1 MDDLTTGR
9 LQLAL
14 EAGKIGTWEVD
25 FAGPTLIC
33 SAQCKANFG
42 RAADARF
49 TYEDLLAS
57 IHPEDRLLQET
68 TVRAAI
74 ASGEEFS
81 MEYRCLWPDGTW
93 HWIGLSGATVAQRA
107 EGKSGVAVSGT
118 GASKGASAPILS
130 GVTQEITATKGIEN
144 ELREARGQITSML
157 EAVDLG
163 AWTLDLVHD
172 RVTPDRNLTR
182 IFFLSDDE
190 AHGGVENYLRR
201 IHPEDRATVESA
213 MQKVYA
219 DPNAK
224 FALEHRLVS
233 PQGQE
238 RWIDIRGDVERDTVG
253 KPVMFRG
260 VVLDITDRK
269 RAEEML
275 AESRAVLETRI
286 QARTHE
292 LFQEVLERRKAE
304 TDLRDLSARLLTLR
318 DSEQRRIARD
328 LHDSVGQYMAAALMS
343 LNAIDRRAELSEAGR
358 AVLGEAIDTV
368 QEASKEVRVVS
379 YLLHPPL
386 LDELGLASAI
396 HFYVEGFSQ
405 RSGIETKFEVA
416 KDFGRLP
423 LDEETALFRVCQES
437 LTNIHRH
444 SGSKVAVIRL
454 ARTAERVEL
463 EIEDHGS
470 GMPGAVVMG
479 VGLRGLRERIAQFA
493 GSMKIESNGKGTT
506 VRVEL
511 PVRVES
517 GSKI

>member
-1 MDDLTTGR
+1 MNMDAGTGRR

-25 FAGPTLIC
+25 FAGPTMIC

-57 IHPEDRLLQET
+57 IHPEDRGRQEA

-93 HWIGLSGATVAQRA
+93 HWIALSGATA
-107 EGKSGVAVSGT
+107 
-118 GASKGASAPILS
+118 ASAPERKS
-130 GVTQEITATKGIEN
+130 GAMPTLAGVSQEISASKSTEN
-144 ELREARGQITSML
+144 DLREARGRITSML

-163 AWTLDLVHD
+163 AWTLDLIHD

-182 IFFLSDDE
+182 IFFLSDEE

-201 IHPEDRATVESA
+201 VHPEDRPTVERA
-213 MQKVYA
+213 MQKVFD

-224 FALEHRLVS
+224 YALEYRVVS
-233 PQGQE
+233 PAGQE
-238 RWIDIRGDVERDTVG
+238 RWIDIRGDVERDAVG

-260 VVLDITDRK
+260 VVLDITIRK
-269 RAEEML
+269 RAEEDL
-275 AESRAVLETRI
+275 RESRAVLETRI
-286 QARTHE
+286 QERTHE

-318 DSEQRRIARD
+318 DSEQRRIARE
-328 LHDSVGQYMAAALMS
+328 LHDSVGQFMAAALMS
-343 LNAIDRRAELSEAGR
+343 LNAVDRRKELSAP
-358 AVLGEAIDTV
+358 AQSALAEAIDTV
-368 QEASKEVRVVS
+368 QQASQEVRVVS

-386 LDELGLASAI
+386 LDELGLSSAI
-396 HFYVEGFSQ
+396 HFYLDGFSQ

-423 LDEETALFRVCQES
+423 IDEETALFRVCQES

-463 EIEDHGS
+463 EIEDQGT
-470 GMPGAVVMG
+470 GIPKAVVMG

-511 PVRVES
+511 PIRVES